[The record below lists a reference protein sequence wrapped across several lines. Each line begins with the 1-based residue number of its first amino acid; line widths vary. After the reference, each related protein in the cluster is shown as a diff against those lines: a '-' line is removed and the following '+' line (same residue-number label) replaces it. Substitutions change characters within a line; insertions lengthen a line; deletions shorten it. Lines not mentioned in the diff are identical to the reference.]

1 MKLFWIFLLA
11 SLVGSAHSQ
20 ANSSSLALV
29 TKPKPASSGG
39 GKPASKGQIKPA
51 AKAEAPMLAA
61 LAPEQLAVADRVAIG
76 KIPCELG
83 LFVTI
88 DRDAHSPGRFILQT
102 GRQKH
107 SMTPALTSTGAVR
120 LEDAASGAVW
130 LQLSNKSMLMNQKLG
145 QRVADDCMNPDQVR
159 VAQALL
165 KVPAP
170 HLLDAPVVGR
180 TEPPLGDGGT
190 AGALVSATN

>member
-1 MKLFWIFLLA
+1 MKLFWFLLLV
-11 SLVGSAHSQ
+11 SLLGSAQAQ
-20 ANSSSLALV
+20 ANSSAVALV
-29 TKPKPASSGG
+29 AKPKPASTVG

-51 AKAEAPMLAA
+51 ARAEVPTLAG
-61 LAPEQLAVADRVAIG
+61 LTPEQLAVADQVVIG

-83 LFVTI
+83 VFVTL
-88 DRDAHSPGRFILQT
+88 DRDAHAPGRFILQT

-120 LEDAASGAVW
+120 LEDAGSGAVW

-170 HLLDAPVVGR
+170 HLLDAPVSGNIER
-180 TEPPLGDGGT
+180 PLGVSGT